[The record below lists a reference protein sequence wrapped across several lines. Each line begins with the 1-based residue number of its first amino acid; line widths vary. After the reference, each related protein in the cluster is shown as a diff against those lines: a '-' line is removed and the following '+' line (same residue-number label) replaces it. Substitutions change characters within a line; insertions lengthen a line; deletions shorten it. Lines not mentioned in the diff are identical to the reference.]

1 MNKQIEHIRKDDEEL
16 SLKKK
21 DSRMENGGE
30 ATEEVD
36 SLKKELEDFIE
47 QNESRGEALKRVLS
61 EIIARET
68 HFKEQSENQ

>member
-1 MNKQIEHIRKDDEEL
+1 
-16 SLKKK
+16 
-21 DSRMENGGE
+21 MENGGE